1 LEKEKQCLMIKP
13 LAYNIV
19 SSLGFSAQ
27 DNYAAVRRGQSGIV
41 PWLDPAGTPIALSH
55 LDREKLQDAFEK
67 QCKPSQ
73 KYTEPEQAM
82 LLSASLAVAEAGINP
97 ASVRTGFVLSSTKG
111 NIELLGI
118 PDHGLGTER
127 IHLWHTA
134 GLLAAHF
141 NNPNLPL
148 TVTNAC
154 ISGAA
159 AQIAALKMLENGLYD
174 HVVVTGVDMASDFI
188 VAGFQSF
195 KSLDPERCRPFDAR
209 RKGLNIGE
217 AAATIVFGKADGK
230 GISLTRGNVRN
241 DANHISGPSRTGEG
255 LFRALSRTLE
265 DLPRDEIAFI
275 CAHGTA
281 TSFNDQMEAIAFTRA
296 GLQHTPVFSLKAH
309 FGHTMG
315 AAGVLESIISM
326 KALEDGIILPSLG
339 YEEPGIEG
347 GLNISTATVHTNKRY
362 IIKTLSGFGGCNAA
376 LLYQTHS

>member
-1 LEKEKQCLMIKP
+1 MEKEKQCFMIKP

-19 SSLGFSAQ
+19 SPLGFSAP
-27 DNYAAVRRGQSGIV
+27 DNYAAVRRGESGVI
-41 PWLDPAGTPIALSH
+41 PWQDPAGTPIVLSR
-55 LDREKLQDAFEK
+55 LDREKLQDAFER
-67 QCKPSQ
+67 QCKPSME
-73 KYTEPEQAM
+73 YTVPEQAM
-82 LLSASLAVAEAGINP
+82 LLSASLAVAEAGIDP
-97 ASVRTGFVLSSTKG
+97 ASARTGFVLSSTKG
-111 NIELLGI
+111 NIELLAI
-118 PDHGLGTER
+118 PDHGFGRER

-134 GLLAAHF
+134 GLLTACF
-141 NNPNLPL
+141 NNQNLPL

-230 GISLTRGNVRN
+230 GISLIRGNVRN

-255 LFRALSRTLE
+255 LFRAISRTLE
-265 DLPRDEIAFI
+265 ELSPDDIAFI
-275 CAHGTA
+275 SAHGTA
-281 TSFNDQMEAIAFTRA
+281 TPFNDQMEAIAFARA
-296 GLQHTPVFSLKAH
+296 GLDHTPVFSLKAH

-315 AAGVLESIISM
+315 AAGILESIIAFM
-326 KALEDGIILPSLG
+326 ALEEGIVLPSMG
-339 YEEPGIEG
+339 YEVDGIEG
-347 GLNISTATVHTNKRY
+347 ALRVSTAMVQSSKKY
-362 IIKTLSGFGGCNAA
+362 IVKTLSGFGGCNAA
-376 LLYQTHS
+376 LLYQKHS

>member
-1 LEKEKQCLMIKP
+1 MKT

-19 SSLGFSAQ
+19 SPLGFSTQ
-27 DNYAAVRRGQSGIV
+27 DNYAAVRRGESGVV
-41 PWLDPAGTPIALSH
+41 PWHDPAGTPVAQSR
-55 LDREKLQDAFEK
+55 LDNDKLQDAFEK

-73 KYTEPEQAM
+73 KYTKPEQAM
-82 LLSASLAVAEAGINP
+82 LLSASLAVAEAGIDP
-97 ASVRTGFVLSSTKG
+97 ASARTGFVLSSTKG
-111 NIELLGI
+111 NIELLGT
-118 PDHGLGTER
+118 PDHGFGRDR

-134 GLLAAHF
+134 GLLAAWF
-141 NNPNLPL
+141 NNQNLPL

-154 ISGAA
+154 ISGAV
-159 AQIAALKMLENGLYD
+159 AQIAALKMLENGIYD

-195 KSLDPERCRPFDAR
+195 KSLDPERCRPFDSR

-230 GISLTRGNVRN
+230 GISLIRGNIRN

-255 LFRALSRTLE
+255 LFRALCRTLE
-265 DLPRDEIAFI
+265 DLPPDEIAFI
-275 CAHGTA
+275 SAHGTA
-281 TSFNDQMEAIAFTRA
+281 TPFNDQMEAIAIDRA
-296 GLQHTPVFSLKAH
+296 GLRHPPVFSLKAH

-326 KALEDGIILPSLG
+326 KALEEGIILPSLG

-347 GLNISTATVHTNKRY
+347 ELNVSTATAHTNKRY

-376 LLYQTHS
+376 LLYQKHS